1 MARSDGWPNRHLL
14 GRRTNGIDGY
24 WAVLPRL
31 ARVESATFVS
41 RDLGQVIVLSLV
53 RRVRLWAL
61 RRTPRGSGR
70 TAERRLPLA
79 GLTTP
84 QLCALWRKSQAG
96 LHAAPTPADRARVA
110 AARGVL
116 LDELER
122 REPEVMADWLQS
134 GAREPEGPSAY
145 LVR

>member
-1 MARSDGWPNRHLL
+1 LGEAP
-14 GRRTNGIDGY
+14 GRR
-24 WAVLPRL
+24 R
-31 ARVESATFVS
+31 
-41 RDLGQVIVLSLV
+41 
-53 RRVRLWAL
+53 
-61 RRTPRGSGR
+61 
-70 TAERRLPLA
+70 PLA

-84 QLCALWRKSQAG
+84 QLCALWRKSLAG
-96 LHAAPTPADRARVA
+96 LHAASTPSARARVA
-110 AARGVL
+110 AARGIL